1 MKSGIFHFIKKK
13 MNKTEDSALP
23 FSARVFS
30 SLGEAKGKEAAEVEK
45 AALPVMDSIDSL
57 KDCEEKT
64 ILQDSVA
71 DLFSDVELAIENKDS
86 IAPVLDSLFAKA
98 EKITLDSFEEKKVED
113 AATGEEG
120 DSATGEEGD
129 AATGEEGA
137 KDTDGKG
144 ANTNNVSDSV
154 IQGITDSVV
163 SGVMGKLE
171 GMLDKKINKAV
182 KDSLGLESDTSPN
195 TQDSLG
201 EEDVFASKPID
212 MARFV

>member
-23 FSARVFS
+23 FSAKVFS
-30 SLGEAKGKEAAEVEK
+30 GLGEAKGKEAAEVEK
-45 AALPVMDSIDSL
+45 AALPVMDSIASL

-64 ILQDSVA
+64 VLQDSVA

-86 IAPVLDSLFAKA
+86 ISPVLDSLFVKA

-113 AATGEEG
+113 SE
-120 DSATGEEGD
+120 TGEEGD

-182 KDSLGLESDTSPN
+182 KDSLGLESDTLPS

>member
-30 SLGEAKGKEAAEVEK
+30 GLGEAKGKEEAEVEK
-45 AALPVMDSIDSL
+45 AALPVMDSIASL
-57 KDCEEKT
+57 KECDEKT
-64 ILQDSVA
+64 VLQDSVA
-71 DLFSDVELAIENKDS
+71 DLFSDVEQAIENKDS

-113 AATGEEG
+113 AEEEG
-120 DSATGEEGD
+120 EDGKGDKKEE
-129 AATGEEGA
+129 T

-144 ANTNNVSDSV
+144 DNTNNVSDSV

-182 KDSLGLESDTSPN
+182 KDSLGLESDNTQN
-195 TQDSLG
+195 TQDSLA
-201 EEDVFASKPID
+201 EEDIFASKPID

>member
-30 SLGEAKGKEAAEVEK
+30 GLGEAKGKEAAEVEK

-64 ILQDSVA
+64 VLQDSVA

-86 IAPVLDSLFAKA
+86 ISPVLDSLFAKA
-98 EKITLDSFEEKKVED
+98 EKITLDSFEENKAED
-113 AATGEEG
+113 A
-120 DSATGEEGD
+120 ATGEEGD

-182 KDSLGLESDTSPN
+182 KDSLGLESDTSPS

>member
-23 FSARVFS
+23 FSAKVFS
-30 SLGEAKGKEAAEVEK
+30 GLGEAKGKEEAEVEK
-45 AALPVMDSIDSL
+45 AALPVMDSIASL
-57 KDCEEKT
+57 KECDEKT
-64 ILQDSVA
+64 VLQDSVA
-71 DLFSDVELAIENKDS
+71 DLFSDVEQAIENKDS
-86 IAPVLDSLFAKA
+86 ISPVLDSLFAKA

-113 AATGEEG
+113 AAKEE
-120 DSATGEEGD
+120 EE
-129 AATGEEGA
+129 EEEEKGTE
-137 KDTDGKG
+137 DTDGKG

-182 KDSLGLESDTSPN
+182 KDSLGLESDNTQN

-201 EEDVFASKPID
+201 EEDVFASKPVD

>member
-30 SLGEAKGKEAAEVEK
+30 GLGEAKGKEAAEVEK
-45 AALPVMDSIDSL
+45 AALPVMDSIASL

-64 ILQDSVA
+64 VLQDSVA

-86 IAPVLDSLFAKA
+86 ISPVLDSLFAKA

-113 AATGEEG
+113 AATGEEEKG
-120 DSATGEEGD
+120 VKKEE
-129 AATGEEGA
+129 TE
-137 KDTDGKG
+137 DTDGKG

-182 KDSLGLESDTSPN
+182 KDSLGLESDTSTS
-195 TQDSLG
+195 TQDSLV

>member
-1 MKSGIFHFIKKK
+1 MKSGIFHFVKKK

-23 FSARVFS
+23 FSAKVFS
-30 SLGEAKGKEAAEVEK
+30 GLGEAKGKEEAEVEK
-45 AALPVMDSIDSL
+45 AALPVMDSIASL

-64 ILQDSVA
+64 VLQDSVA
-71 DLFSDVELAIENKDS
+71 DLFSDVEQAIENKDS
-86 IAPVLDSLFAKA
+86 ISPVLDSLFAKA

-113 AATGEEG
+113 AATGEE
-120 DSATGEEGD
+120 EEEKGVKK
-129 AATGEEGA
+129 EETE
-137 KDTDGKG
+137 DTDGKG
-144 ANTNNVSDSV
+144 DNTNNVSDSV

-182 KDSLGLESDTSPN
+182 KDSLGLESDTTPN

-201 EEDVFASKPID
+201 EEDVFASKPVD

>member
-13 MNKTEDSALP
+13 MNKTEDSAIP

-30 SLGEAKGKEAAEVEK
+30 GLGEAKGKEAAEVEK
-45 AALPVMDSIDSL
+45 AALPVMDSIASL
-57 KDCEEKT
+57 KECDEKT
-64 ILQDSVA
+64 VLQDSVA
-71 DLFSDVELAIENKDS
+71 DLFSDVEQAIENKDS
-86 IAPVLDSLFAKA
+86 IAPVLDSLFAKV

-113 AATGEEG
+113 AAEEG
-120 DSATGEEGD
+120 TEEKGD
-129 AATGEEGA
+129 KKEET

-144 ANTNNVSDSV
+144 DNTNNVSDSV

-182 KDSLGLESDTSPN
+182 KDSLGLESDTAPS
-195 TQDSLG
+195 TQDSIG

>member
-23 FSARVFS
+23 FSAKVFS
-30 SLGEAKGKEAAEVEK
+30 GLGEAKGKEEAEVEK
-45 AALPVMDSIDSL
+45 AALPVMDSIASL

-64 ILQDSVA
+64 VLQDSVA
-71 DLFSDVELAIENKDS
+71 DLFSDVEQAIENKDS
-86 IAPVLDSLFAKA
+86 ISPVLDSLFAKA

-113 AATGEEG
+113 AATGEE
-120 DSATGEEGD
+120 EEEKGVKK
-129 AATGEEGA
+129 EETE
-137 KDTDGKG
+137 DTDGKG
-144 ANTNNVSDSV
+144 DNTNNVSDSV

-182 KDSLGLESDTSPN
+182 KDSLGLESDTTPN

-201 EEDVFASKPID
+201 EEDVFASKPVD

>member
-30 SLGEAKGKEAAEVEK
+30 GLGEAKGKEEAEVEK
-45 AALPVMDSIDSL
+45 AALPVMDSIASL
-57 KDCEEKT
+57 KECDEKT
-64 ILQDSVA
+64 VLQDSVA
-71 DLFSDVELAIENKDS
+71 DLFSDVEQAIENKDS

-113 AATGEEG
+113 AEEEG
-120 DSATGEEGD
+120 EDGKGDKKEG
-129 AATGEEGA
+129 T

-144 ANTNNVSDSV
+144 DNTNNVSDSV

-182 KDSLGLESDTSPN
+182 KDSLGLESDNTQN
-195 TQDSLG
+195 TQDSLA
-201 EEDVFASKPID
+201 EEDIFASKPID

>member
-23 FSARVFS
+23 FSAKVFS
-30 SLGEAKGKEAAEVEK
+30 GLGEAKGKEAAEVEK
-45 AALPVMDSIDSL
+45 AALPVMDSIASL
-57 KDCEEKT
+57 KECDEKT
-64 ILQDSVA
+64 VLQDSVA
-71 DLFSDVELAIENKDS
+71 DLFSDVEQAIENKDS

-113 AATGEEG
+113 AAEEEVEEKG
-120 DSATGEEGD
+120 DKKEE
-129 AATGEEGA
+129 T

-144 ANTNNVSDSV
+144 ANTNNVSDSE

-182 KDSLGLESDTSPN
+182 KDSLGLESDTTPS

>member
-23 FSARVFS
+23 FSAKVFS
-30 SLGEAKGKEAAEVEK
+30 GLGEAKGKEEAEVEK
-45 AALPVMDSIDSL
+45 AALPVMDSIASL
-57 KDCEEKT
+57 KECDEKT
-64 ILQDSVA
+64 VLQDSVA
-71 DLFSDVELAIENKDS
+71 DLFSDVEQAIENKDS
-86 IAPVLDSLFAKA
+86 ISPVLDSLFAKA
-98 EKITLDSFEEKKVED
+98 EKITLDSFEEKKVVD
-113 AATGEEG
+113 AAEEG
-120 DSATGEEGD
+120 EDGKGDKKEG
-129 AATGEEGA
+129 TE
-137 KDTDGKG
+137 DTDGKG
-144 ANTNNVSDSV
+144 DNTNNVSDSV

-182 KDSLGLESDTSPN
+182 KDSLGLESDTTPN

-201 EEDVFASKPID
+201 EEDVFASKPVD

>member
-23 FSARVFS
+23 FSAKVFS
-30 SLGEAKGKEAAEVEK
+30 GLGEAKGKEAAEVEK
-45 AALPVMDSIDSL
+45 AALPVMDSIASL

-64 ILQDSVA
+64 VLQDSVA

-113 AATGEEG
+113 A
-120 DSATGEEGD
+120 ATGEEGD

>member
-30 SLGEAKGKEAAEVEK
+30 GLGEAKGKEEAEVEK
-45 AALPVMDSIDSL
+45 AALPVMDSIASL
-57 KDCEEKT
+57 KECDEKT
-64 ILQDSVA
+64 VLQDSVA
-71 DLFSDVELAIENKDS
+71 DLFSDVEQAIENKDS

-113 AATGEEG
+113 AEEEG
-120 DSATGEEGD
+120 EDGKGDKKEG
-129 AATGEEGA
+129 T

-144 ANTNNVSDSV
+144 DNTNNVSDSV

-182 KDSLGLESDTSPN
+182 KDSLGLESDNTQN

-201 EEDVFASKPID
+201 EEDVFASKPVD

>member
-23 FSARVFS
+23 FSAKVFS
-30 SLGEAKGKEAAEVEK
+30 GLGEAKGKEAAEVEK
-45 AALPVMDSIDSL
+45 AALPVMDSIASL
-57 KDCEEKT
+57 KECDEKT
-64 ILQDSVA
+64 VLQDSVA
-71 DLFSDVELAIENKDS
+71 DLFSDVEQAIENKDS
-86 IAPVLDSLFAKA
+86 ISPVLDSLFAKA

-113 AATGEEG
+113 AEEG
-120 DSATGEEGD
+120 EGKGDKKEE
-129 AATGEEGA
+129 TE
-137 KDTDGKG
+137 DTDGKG

-182 KDSLGLESDTSPN
+182 KDSLGLESDTTSS
-195 TQDSLG
+195 TQDSLV

>member
-30 SLGEAKGKEAAEVEK
+30 GLGEAKGKEAAEVEK
-45 AALPVMDSIDSL
+45 AALPVMDSIASL
-57 KDCEEKT
+57 KECDEKT
-64 ILQDSVA
+64 VLQDSVA
-71 DLFSDVELAIENKDS
+71 DLFSDVEQAIENKDS
-86 IAPVLDSLFAKA
+86 ISPVLDSLFAKA
-98 EKITLDSFEEKKVED
+98 EKITLDSFEEKKAEG
-113 AATGEEG
+113 AATEG
-120 DSATGEEGD
+120 DKKEGD
-129 AATGEEGA
+129 KKEGDKKEET

-144 ANTNNVSDSV
+144 DNTNNVSDSV

-171 GMLDKKINKAV
+171 GMLDKKINKAM
-182 KDSLGLESDTSPN
+182 KDSLGLESDTTPN

>member
-23 FSARVFS
+23 FSAKVFS
-30 SLGEAKGKEAAEVEK
+30 GLGEAKGKEAAEVEK
-45 AALPVMDSIDSL
+45 AALPVMDSIASL

-64 ILQDSVA
+64 VLQDSVA

-113 AATGEEG
+113 AE
-120 DSATGEEGD
+120 TGEEGD

-182 KDSLGLESDTSPN
+182 KDSLGLESDTSLS

>member
-1 MKSGIFHFIKKK
+1 MKSGIFHFVKKK

-30 SLGEAKGKEAAEVEK
+30 GLGEAKGKEAAEVEK
-45 AALPVMDSIDSL
+45 AALPVMDSIASL

-64 ILQDSVA
+64 VLQDSVA

-86 IAPVLDSLFAKA
+86 ISPVLDSLFAKA
-98 EKITLDSFEEKKVED
+98 EKITLDSFEENKAKD
-113 AATGEEG
+113 A
-120 DSATGEEGD
+120 ATGEEGD

-182 KDSLGLESDTSPN
+182 KDSLGLESDTSPS

>member
-23 FSARVFS
+23 FSAKVFS
-30 SLGEAKGKEAAEVEK
+30 GLGEAKGKEAAEVEK
-45 AALPVMDSIDSL
+45 AALPVMDSIASL

-64 ILQDSVA
+64 VLQDSVA

-113 AATGEEG
+113 AATGEE
-120 DSATGEEGD
+120 EEEKGVKK
-129 AATGEEGA
+129 EETE
-137 KDTDGKG
+137 DTDGKG

-182 KDSLGLESDTSPN
+182 KDSLGLESDTSPS

>member
-30 SLGEAKGKEAAEVEK
+30 GLGEAKGKEAAEVEK
-45 AALPVMDSIDSL
+45 AALPVMDSIASL

-64 ILQDSVA
+64 VLQDSVA

-86 IAPVLDSLFAKA
+86 ISPVLDSLFAKA
-98 EKITLDSFEEKKVED
+98 EKITLDSFEENKAED
-113 AATGEEG
+113 A
-120 DSATGEEGD
+120 ATGEEGD

-182 KDSLGLESDTSPN
+182 KDSLGLESDTSPS

>member
-23 FSARVFS
+23 FSAKVFS
-30 SLGEAKGKEAAEVEK
+30 GLGEAKGKEEAEVEK
-45 AALPVMDSIDSL
+45 AALPVMDSIASL

-64 ILQDSVA
+64 VLQDSVA
-71 DLFSDVELAIENKDS
+71 DLFSDVEQAIENKDS
-86 IAPVLDSLFAKA
+86 ISPVLDSLFAKA

-113 AATGEEG
+113 AATGEE
-120 DSATGEEGD
+120 EEEKGVKK
-129 AATGEEGA
+129 EETE
-137 KDTDGKG
+137 DTDGKG
-144 ANTNNVSDSV
+144 DNTNNVSDSV

-171 GMLDKKINKAV
+171 GMLDKKINTAV
-182 KDSLGLESDTSPN
+182 KDSLGLESDTTPN

-201 EEDVFASKPID
+201 EEDVFASKPVD

>member
-23 FSARVFS
+23 FSAKVFS
-30 SLGEAKGKEAAEVEK
+30 GLGEAKGKEAAEVEK
-45 AALPVMDSIDSL
+45 AALPVMDSIASL
-57 KDCEEKT
+57 KECDEKT
-64 ILQDSVA
+64 VLQDSVA
-71 DLFSDVELAIENKDS
+71 DLFSDVEQAIENKDS
-86 IAPVLDSLFAKA
+86 ISPVLDSLFAKA
-98 EKITLDSFEEKKVED
+98 EKITLDSFEEKKAED
-113 AATGEEG
+113 AATEEEEEKKG
-120 DSATGEEGD
+120 DKKEE
-129 AATGEEGA
+129 TE
-137 KDTDGKG
+137 DTDGKG
-144 ANTNNVSDSV
+144 DNTNNVSDSV

-171 GMLDKKINKAV
+171 GMLDKKINKAM
-182 KDSLGLESDTSPN
+182 KDSLGLESDTTPN

>member
-23 FSARVFS
+23 FSAKVFS
-30 SLGEAKGKEAAEVEK
+30 GLGEAKGKEAAEVEK
-45 AALPVMDSIDSL
+45 AALPVMDSIASL
-57 KDCEEKT
+57 KECDEKT
-64 ILQDSVA
+64 VLQDSVA
-71 DLFSDVELAIENKDS
+71 DLFSDVEQAIENKDS

-98 EKITLDSFEEKKVED
+98 EKITLDSFEEKKAED
-113 AATGEEG
+113 AATEEEKEEKG
-120 DSATGEEGD
+120 DKKEG
-129 AATGEEGA
+129 T

-144 ANTNNVSDSV
+144 DNTNNVSDSV

-171 GMLDKKINKAV
+171 GMLDKKINKAM
-182 KDSLGLESDTSPN
+182 KDSLGLESDTAPS

>member
-30 SLGEAKGKEAAEVEK
+30 GLGEAKGKEAAEVEK
-45 AALPVMDSIDSL
+45 AALPVMDSIASL

-64 ILQDSVA
+64 VLQDSVA

-86 IAPVLDSLFAKA
+86 ISPVLDSLFAKA

-113 AATGEEG
+113 A
-120 DSATGEEGD
+120 ATGEEGD

-182 KDSLGLESDTSPN
+182 KDSLGLESDTSTS
-195 TQDSLG
+195 TQDSLV

>member
-23 FSARVFS
+23 FSAKVFS
-30 SLGEAKGKEAAEVEK
+30 GLGEAKGKEAAEVEK
-45 AALPVMDSIDSL
+45 AALPVMDSIASL
-57 KDCEEKT
+57 KECDEKT
-64 ILQDSVA
+64 VLQDSVA
-71 DLFSDVELAIENKDS
+71 DLFSDVEQAIENKDS

-113 AATGEEG
+113 AATGEEEEEKG
-120 DSATGEEGD
+120 DKKEE
-129 AATGEEGA
+129 TE
-137 KDTDGKG
+137 DTDGKG
-144 ANTNNVSDSV
+144 DNTNNVSDSV

-182 KDSLGLESDTSPN
+182 KDSLGLEQDTAPS
-195 TQDSLG
+195 TQDSIG